1 MKDQIKKLADEMD
14 ESAENINAHDF
25 VITHRA
31 LAILAAQT
39 IGDEPTLKLLTAL
52 KGEKGLPG
60 LTGICGR
67 EPKGGTIL
75 HRHGIA
81 EDWGD
86 WKMPNVRIS
95 ESARPPEA

>member
-1 MKDQIKKLADEMD
+1 MKNEIKKLADEMD
-14 ESAENINAHDF
+14 ERAESINAHDF

-39 IGDEPTLKLLTAL
+39 IGDEATLKLMQAL
-52 KGEKGLPG
+52 EAERGLPG

-75 HRHGIA
+75 ARLGISDNWAAWEMPSSPNEKA
-81 EDWGD
+81 E
-86 WKMPNVRIS
+86 
-95 ESARPPEA
+95 